1 MNMPPTPVSLLGGP
15 LLAMANRTVASLV
28 AGDTVFDAARLM
40 ATQRLS
46 CVPVLDAE
54 GRALGVVT
62 EARLLAAAYG
72 DQGPSRPI
80 ATVMQ
85 PALCVPQDID
95 AASAFQQ
102 CLAASGAP
110 LLLVDAHQHVVA
122 MVGEGDFRSQ
132 LQLAL
137 IAGHHRVATLMAR
150 VLRLLSPQHTLAQA
164 IELMRSSAGTAVVIT
179 VDDRPLGVLTS
190 RDVARLMADKVDA
203 DRVTLA
209 EVMSHPVVSLPVEAT
224 IHEAADRML
233 AARTRHLVV
242 VDATQRVV
250 GVLDEH
256 ELTRAMAVQVMDA
269 GIEHERVRQRAVLD
283 AIPDLVWLKDPE
295 GVYVTCNPRFE
306 RLYGATEAQIRGRT
320 DYDFVP
326 RDLADLFRLQ
336 DRRAMD
342 LGGPS
347 INEEELTFA
356 DDGHRELL
364 QTVKTPVRD
373 RTGRL
378 LGVLGVGRD
387 ITALRRAEDEYRW
400 LFARN
405 PAPMFLYERGSLA
418 VLRVNEAFCALYGY
432 TEDEARRLH
441 LTDLYLPEDQPAVR
455 DRVATMRGLVN
466 VGEWRHRR
474 RDGSIVHIVAQSHD
488 TQHDGK
494 ACRVAVVTD
503 VTGLK
508 RSQQRDRQRLALMER
523 LVRGD
528 PLASLLEQL
537 ARDHETLFEGSL
549 CSVLLLDADGTHLRH
564 GAAPSLPDFY
574 CTAIDGL
581 AVGIGVG
588 CCGEAVHSGR
598 RVVAEQLDVHPN
610 WEPFREL
617 AQLAG
622 LQACWSEPIIGSGGT
637 VLGTF
642 AVYRRHPGGPAPEE
656 LDHMQF
662 AVQLAATAITH
673 GSTTR
678 ALRSSERRLRDI
690 LHAIPDMVWLKDQ
703 DGVYRSCNAAFARM
717 AGLPVEQIVGRRDD
731 DITTADRAELFRQ
744 QDRQVLGSGQPLNL
758 ERWMTIRA
766 TGEHVLTELIKSP
779 LFDDEGRAVGML
791 GVARDIT
798 LIKQGAQAVAE
809 QQRLIDTMLDQTTDA
824 IVLVDPATLQFVT
837 FNDAACQGLGYTREA
852 FARLTPAELQAEQG
866 LPEIRDNIRRVMDGA
881 LVRFDTTHRRADG
894 GIQAAAL
901 TLRRV
906 TYGGR
911 VLLSSV
917 WRDVTEERRHEARI
931 QRLNRSYAVLSS
943 VNEAVVRLR
952 DRDALFTEVCRI
964 TTQAGAFGLAWI
976 GLVDEASGRIS
987 PQAHAVRSEGYV
999 ESLHLTIGAP
1009 DAQVHSSLVAKA
1021 LHHRRA
1027 CVIQDVAVSTELPRM
1042 QGRLLERGHRS
1053 LAAFPILPAG
1063 GQRLVLVVYSD
1074 TVGHFD
1080 DEQVALFDRLVQD
1093 VGFALEFIAADQ
1105 ARAEAQRFREQL
1117 IESVA
1122 GLFFALD
1129 ASGHLVLWNRQLE
1142 VVSGH
1147 PHEVL
1152 ATMRAADFFEPS
1164 EQALVCGR
1172 LEEAFGQGQAQV
1184 EANLTSRD
1192 GTRTPFLF
1200 VVRRL
1205 DMAHGPLVVGTGV
1218 DISDRVRSEHELT
1231 RYRDQL
1237 EDLVHQRTAEL
1248 EAVNERLHREDR
1260 RLRAMLA
1267 LSQRASALD
1276 ERQLFRLGLDEI
1288 LRLTDSTAGCVR
1300 SVRNGDPVLQLQAW
1314 AGTLEPP
1321 PEDLAQ
1327 RVLASGEACIVDGE
1341 TAAELC
1347 LCNLGLHRLVGVPV
1361 HEGGRVVMVVCAANK
1376 AVPYDDAD
1384 ARELQL
1390 LATDLWAIVQRRR
1403 IEIALGEAKVAAD
1416 AANLAKSAFLANMSH
1431 EIRTPMN
1438 AVIGFAHLLRRDP
1451 LTQRQQDHLGKITD
1465 AGQHLLQ
1472 VINDILDFSKIEA
1485 HKVTLEHTDFPL
1497 HESLGRVQAMQLDA
1511 ARAKQL
1517 PLQLVIDGACPPALR
1532 GDRLRLEQI
1541 LLNLLSNA
1549 VKFTAHGRI
1558 DLRVSLLPA
1567 TAVAAGDP
1575 VWLRFEVTD
1584 TGIGMTQDQLA
1595 HVFEAFAQADAS
1607 TTRRFGGT
1615 GLGLAIS
1622 KRLVQLMNGRMGAHS
1637 QPDVGST
1644 FWVELPLQRAQL
1656 ALAPPVVADEAAPDP
1671 AELPLDGVQVLVA
1684 EDNPINQEVTA
1695 TLLSALGM
1703 VVQVVDSGEAALQAF
1718 DPRRH
1723 ELILM
1728 DVQMPGMDGLRATAA
1743 LRARAD
1749 GQRVPIVA
1757 MTANAFAEDRAQ
1769 CLAAGMNDYLSKPVE
1784 PQALERCLMRWLR
1797 PVLPA
1802 VAPPA
1807 SVAHQAADDALRRR
1821 LQALGDLDLGAPL
1834 ARMRG
1839 AWPLYL
1845 RTLRMFI
1852 DHHHDDSER
1861 LGAIAEAGNA
1871 QALRALAHSLAGAAA
1886 TVGAVE
1892 VMQQAQALQRLLDGG
1907 ASPSADAVL
1916 PLAAALRRCV
1926 QQVQAALAAAPAA
1939 APVSPGAAPATRAA
1953 PAAVRAVLLQLQ
1965 PLVAA
1970 HDTAALTLFER
1981 HRPALEATLGVHA
1994 TALARHL
2001 DHFDFGA
2008 AQAAVLQALRA
2019 SDAAPA

>member
-1 MNMPPTPVSLLGGP
+1 MPVTLLDGP
-15 LLAMANRTVASLV
+15 LLKMAHRDVPALS
-28 AGDTVFDAARLM
+28 AADTVFDAARLM
-40 ATQRLS
+40 AAQHRS
-46 CVPVLDAE
+46 FVPVLDAG

-72 DQGPSRPI
+72 AQGPSQLLS
-80 ATVMQ
+80 AVMQ
-85 PALCVPQDID
+85 PALCLPQDVD

-102 CLAASGAP
+102 CLAEGGAP
-110 LLLVDAHQHVVA
+110 VLLVDAQQRVVA

-137 IAGHHRVATLMAR
+137 VAGHHRVDTLMAR

-164 IELMRSSAGTAVVIT
+164 IEQMRSSAGTAVVVM

-190 RDVARLMADKVDA
+190 RDVARLMADRVDA
-203 DRVTLA
+203 ERVTLA
-209 EVMSHPVVSLPVEAT
+209 EVMSQPVVSLSVEST

-242 VDATQRVV
+242 VDLAQHVV

-269 GIEHERVRQRAVLD
+269 GIEQERARQRALLD
-283 AIPDLVWLKDPE
+283 AIPDLVWLKDPD
-295 GVYVTCNPRFE
+295 GVYITCNPRFE
-306 RLYGATEAQIRGRT
+306 RLFGAAEAQIRGRT
-320 DYDFVP
+320 DDDFVS
-326 RDLADLFRLQ
+326 RELADHFRLH
-336 DRRAMD
+336 DRRAMAQ
-342 LGGPS
+342 GGPNV
-347 INEEELTFA
+347 NEEELTFA
-356 DDGHRELL
+356 DDGHRELV

-373 RTGRL
+373 RSGRL

-387 ITALRRAEDEYRW
+387 ITALRRAEDEQRW

-405 PAPMFLYERGSLA
+405 PAPMFLYERSSLA
-418 VLRVNEAFCALYGY
+418 LLRVNEAFCTLYGY
-432 TEDEARRLH
+432 TEDEARHLR
-441 LTDLYLPEDQPAVR
+441 LTDLYLPGDRDTVR
-455 DRVATMRGLVN
+455 ARVVAMQGLVN
-466 VGEWRHRR
+466 VGEWRHVR
-474 RDGSIVHIVAQSHD
+474 RDGSVVHIVAQSHD
-488 TQHDGK
+488 TRLDGK
-494 ACRVAVVTD
+494 DCRIAVVTD

-508 RSQQRDRQRLALMER
+508 RSQQRDGQRLALMER
-523 LVRGD
+523 LARGD
-528 PLASLLEQL
+528 SVASLLEQL
-537 ARDHETLFEGSL
+537 VRDHEALFPASL
-549 CSVLLLDADGTHLRH
+549 CSVMLLGDDGIHLH
-564 GAAPSLPDFY
+564 VGAGPSLAADY
-574 CTAIDGL
+574 LQAIEGL
-581 AVGIGVG
+581 PIGLGVG
-588 CCGEAVHSGR
+588 CCGEAAFTGQ
-598 RVVAEQLDVHPN
+598 RVVAECLDEHPN
-610 WEPFREL
+610 WEAFRDL
-617 AQLAG
+617 ARRAG
-622 LQACWSEPIIGSGGT
+622 LQACWSEPVIGAGGA
-637 VLGTF
+637 VLGAF
-642 AVYRRHPGGPAPEE
+642 AVYRREPGLPAPEE
-656 LDHMQF
+656 VDHMQF

-678 ALRSSERRLRDI
+678 ALRTSERRLHDI
-690 LHAIPDMVWLKDQ
+690 LQATPDMVWMKDK

-717 AGLPVEQIVGRRDD
+717 AGLPVERIVGARDE
-731 DITTADRAELFRQ
+731 DITTAERAALFRQ
-744 QDRQVLGSGQPLNL
+744 QDRQVLDSGQPLNV
-758 ERWMTIRA
+758 ERWMTIRT
-766 TGEHVLTELIKSP
+766 TGEHQLTELIKTP
-779 LFDDEGRAVGML
+779 LFDDEGQVTGVL

-798 LIKQGAQAVAE
+798 LIKRGAHALAE

-824 IVLVDPATLQFVT
+824 IALVDPATLKFVT

-852 FARLTPAELQAEQG
+852 FARLTP
-866 LPEIRDNIRRVMDGA
+866 RDLRTDHDVARVHDINQRAMAGER
-881 LVRFDTTHRRADG
+881 VRFDTRHRRADG
-894 GIQAAAL
+894 GVQDAAV
-901 TLRRV
+901 TLRRIS
-906 TYGGR
+906 YGGR
-911 VLLSSV
+911 SLLSAV
-917 WRDVTEERRHEARI
+917 WRDVTEDRRHEARI
-931 QRLNRSYAVLSS
+931 QRLNRSYAVLSA

-952 DRDALFTEVCRI
+952 DRDALFAEVCRI
-964 TTQAGAFGLAWI
+964 TTQAGGFSLAWI
-976 GLVDEASGRIS
+976 GQVDESGGELKAL
-987 PQAHAVRSEGYV
+987 AHAGRSDGYV
-999 ESLHLTIGAP
+999 ESLRLVVP
-1009 DAQVHSSLVAKA
+1009 PPEAQAGGGLVVQA
-1021 LHHRRA
+1021 LNARRA
-1027 CVIQDVAVSTELPRM
+1027 VVVQDVETSPAVPQRRAALLS
-1042 QGRLLERGHRS
+1042 QGHH
-1053 LAAFPILPAG
+1053 AVAVFPILPAG
-1063 GQRLVLVVYSD
+1063 GQRLVLVVYSG
-1074 TVGHFD
+1074 TAGHFD
-1080 DEQVALFDRLVQD
+1080 DEQVTLFDRLAQD
-1093 VGFALEFIAADQ
+1093 VAFALEFIAADQ
-1105 ARAEAQRFREQL
+1105 ARAEAQHFREQL

-1129 ASGHLVLWNRQLE
+1129 ASGRLVLWNRQLE

-1147 PHEVL
+1147 AHEVL

-1184 EANLTSRD
+1184 EATLTSRD
-1192 GTRTPFLF
+1192 GTRTPYLF

-1218 DISDRVRSEHELT
+1218 DISDRVRSERELA

-1248 EAVNERLHREDR
+1248 EAVNLRLHREDR

-1267 LSQRASALD
+1267 LSQRATELD

-1288 LRLTDSTAGCVR
+1288 LRLTDSSIGCVR
-1300 SVRNGDPVLQLQAW
+1300 SVRNGDELLQLQAW
-1314 AGTLEPP
+1314 AGTDEPP
-1321 PEDLAQ
+1321 PEELAQ
-1327 RVLASGEACIVDGE
+1327 RVLATGQACIVTDE
-1341 TAAELC
+1341 AADAMC
-1347 LCNLGLHRLVGVPV
+1347 LCELGLHRLVGAPV

-1376 AVPYDDAD
+1376 PTPYDDAD

-1451 LTQRQQDHLGKITD
+1451 LTPRQQDHLGKITD

-1485 HKVTLEHTDFPL
+1485 HKVTLEQSDFPL
-1497 HESLGRVQAMQLDA
+1497 HESLSRVQAMQLDA

-1517 PLQLVIDGACPPALR
+1517 PLRLDIARDCPPTLR

-1549 VKFTAHGRI
+1549 VKFTARGRI
-1558 DLRVSLLPA
+1558 DLRASLMPA
-1567 TAVAAGDP
+1567 APGAAGDP
-1575 VWLRFEVTD
+1575 VWLRFEVSD
-1584 TGIGMTQDQLA
+1584 TGIGMTEDQLA

-1622 KRLVQLMNGRMGAHS
+1622 KRLVQLMNGRIGARS
-1637 QPDVGST
+1637 LPDVGST
-1644 FWVELPLQRAQL
+1644 FWVELPLQRALHPLPRL
-1656 ALAPPVVADEAAPDP
+1656 AVAVAAGPAPDAP
-1671 AELPLDGVQVLVA
+1671 TLEGAQVLVA

-1695 TLLSALGM
+1695 TLLAALGV
-1703 VVQVVDSGEAALQAF
+1703 VVQMVASGEAALQAF
-1718 DPRRH
+1718 DPQRH

-1784 PQALERCLMRWLR
+1784 PQALERCLLRWLR
-1797 PVLPA
+1797 PASPAA
-1802 VAPPA
+1802 VAAA
-1807 SVAHQAADDALRRR
+1807 STVPQAADDALHGR
-1821 LQALGDLDLGAPL
+1821 LQALGDLDVRAPL

-1852 DHHHDDSER
+1852 DHHKDDIDR
-1861 LGAIAEAGNA
+1861 LDALASAADA
-1871 QALRALAHSLAGAAA
+1871 QGLRALAHSLAGAAA

-1907 ASPSADAVL
+1907 GPPPADAAG

-1926 QQVQAALAAAPAA
+1926 GQVQAALAV
-1939 APVSPGAAPATRAA
+1939 APVAAPATANPEA
-1953 PAAVRAVLLQLQ
+1953 PGAVRAVLQQLQ

-1970 HDTAALTLFER
+1970 HDTAAGALFER
-1981 HRPALEATLGVHA
+1981 HRSALEAALGA
-1994 TALARHL
+1994 DAQLLARHL
-2001 DHFDFGA
+2001 DQFNFGA
-2008 AQAAVLQALRA
+2008 AQAAVQRALKLI
-2019 SDAAPA
+2019 DTAPG